1 MGTDAAIALQLL
13 RAKQNA
19 YYIQAVQDA
28 LQSEELRKQ
37 KLHKASNKQEAKRLE
52 TQFTRERSAD
62 RERLR
67 HIQEDHAL
75 LLNTKIAEW
84 KTTGG
89 VKTKQAPEA
98 VASKQRTEHQ
108 TAPHKVNFTKDSM
121 ERLAAPRVTTIKP
134 ELAGAQSYELLRWK
148 NDRHSTFNSRG
159 GIESTQALEF
169 YKNVY
174 RKQDRERLSRNAPPP
189 QTLTTTNL
197 RTMSETELLR
207 KKANLLSE
215 LHGVVSLEARL
226 IQDDQCTV
234 RSSVSSW
241 KSAGCT

>member
-1 MGTDAAIALQLL
+1 MGTEAAMALQLL

-28 LQSEELRKQ
+28 LQAEEQRKQ
-37 KLHKASNKQEAKRLE
+37 KLHKATSKQEAKRLE

-67 HIQEDHAL
+67 HIQEDNAL
-75 LLNTKIAEW
+75 LLNAKITEW
-84 KTTGG
+84 KATG
-89 VKTKQAPEA
+89 VVIKQGPNAI
-98 VASKQRTEHQ
+98 STKQRTERRA
-108 TAPHKVNFTKDSM
+108 APHKVNFTKDSM
-121 ERLAAPRVTTIKP
+121 DRLAAPRAPTAKM
-134 ELAGAQSYELLRWK
+134 EEAD
-148 NDRHSTFNSRG
+148 DRQPTSNSRG
-159 GIESTQALEF
+159 SIESSQDLEF

-174 RKQDRERLSRNAPPP
+174 RKQDRARLSRNAPPL
-189 QTLTTTNL
+189 QTLTASSL
-197 RTMSETELLR
+197 HTMSETELLR

-226 IQDDQCTV
+226 IQDDQCTI

-241 KSAGCT
+241 KSSDYACTPPT